1 MTAAASGGQ
10 ERKSGETFWESVKL
24 DGGQL
29 VGKIADI
36 IREGNVR
43 RVVIKQ
49 DERVLMEFPLSV
61 GVVGVMLAPIL
72 AAVGAAAVMIKN
84 CTIDVE
90 REGPPREPREPAVH
104 DQ

>member
-1 MTAAASGGQ
+1 MNGSSSGQ
-10 ERKSGETFWESVKL
+10 SRPGETFWESVRL
-24 DGGQL
+24 EGGQL

-36 IREGNVR
+36 LHEGNVR
-43 RVVIKQ
+43 RVIIKQ

-90 REGPPREPREPAVH
+90 REARPRDGEGAAAN

>member
-1 MTAAASGGQ
+1 MSAAGGQ
-10 ERKSGETFWESVKL
+10 ARSGGETFWESVKL
-24 DGGQL
+24 EGGQL
-29 VGKIADI
+29 VGKIAEI
-36 IREGNVR
+36 IHEGNVR
-43 RVVIKQ
+43 RVIIKQ

-90 REGPPREPREPAVH
+90 REVRPTDPPPPTAG
-104 DQ
+104 Q